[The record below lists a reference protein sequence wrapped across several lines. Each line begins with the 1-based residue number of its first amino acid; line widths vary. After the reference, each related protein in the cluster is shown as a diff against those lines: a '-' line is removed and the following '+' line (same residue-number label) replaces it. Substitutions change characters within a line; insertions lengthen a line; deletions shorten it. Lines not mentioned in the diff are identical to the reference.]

1 MVDGGENFVEATW
14 PNVSNI
20 MQKGGTMIGSAR
32 CAEFVTRAG
41 KLKAAK
47 VSLCEI

>member
-14 PNVSNI
+14 PSVSNI

-32 CAEFVTRAG
+32 CAEFVTRAV
-41 KLKAAK
+41 K
-47 VSLCEI
+47 VRLCEI